1 VTGLLGGRWLCCSAP
16 LESYTEIA
24 DAIELHVLARER
36 GISLAPGPLFSADHR
51 FAHCPRG

>member
-1 VTGLLGGRWLCCSAP
+1 
-16 LESYTEIA
+16 LESYTETA
-24 DAIELHVLARER
+24 DAIEFHVLARER